1 MEGLEPCRNDPV
13 RQGSFAES
21 GRDATRATV
30 QMLAPRRR
38 NHPGVSRR
46 RLAAERQMPI
56 GALGHAANASIED
69 VLAEGSTWTWRD
81 GPNNSQPM
89 TAGPALC
96 YCIGQS
102 MGGPVQR
109 EGHRKAGEWEV
120 AMRSGVLFAAMLAAS
135 SVSADEPPLTI
146 GQLLGQGWEIAGYA
160 SGYDNRSS
168 LILFRK
174 PGTNAL
180 VQCSA
185 MYDVTRSP
193 RTVVNCY
200 ELR

>member
-1 MEGLEPCRNDPV
+1 
-13 RQGSFAES
+13 
-21 GRDATRATV
+21 
-30 QMLAPRRR
+30 
-38 NHPGVSRR
+38 
-46 RLAAERQMPI
+46 
-56 GALGHAANASIED
+56 
-69 VLAEGSTWTWRD
+69 
-81 GPNNSQPM
+81 
-89 TAGPALC
+89 
-96 YCIGQS
+96 
-102 MGGPVQR
+102 MGGPVR
-109 EGHRKAGEWEV
+109 ARGAGKAGEWEV

-174 PGTNAL
+174 PGINAL